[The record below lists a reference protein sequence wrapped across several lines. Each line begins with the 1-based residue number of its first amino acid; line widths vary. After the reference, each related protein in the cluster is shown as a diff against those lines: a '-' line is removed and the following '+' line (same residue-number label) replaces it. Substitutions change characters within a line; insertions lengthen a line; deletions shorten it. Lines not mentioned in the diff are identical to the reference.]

1 MRKWWLVAVHT
12 MEELKLT
19 GNHLKGARAILSF
32 SGEFDQHPHLQ
43 LLKELL
49 TQVTGLGNHL
59 IYTSCKS
66 VTVILKLSVLWWFWF
81 RKLLSPNF
89 FSCRFS
95 AHQRTTESQNHSLI
109 ISLHFQS
116 WTTTFGSATTRYPFQ
131 LVCCSGWEYCAILHM
146 SCASMCTS

>member
-49 TQVTGLGNHL
+49 TQVTGLGSHL
-59 IYTSCKS
+59 TYTSCTS
-66 VTVILKLSVLWWFWF
+66 VTVILKLSVL
-81 RKLLSPNF
+81 
-89 FSCRFS
+89 
-95 AHQRTTESQNHSLI
+95 
-109 ISLHFQS
+109 
-116 WTTTFGSATTRYPFQ
+116 
-131 LVCCSGWEYCAILHM
+131 
-146 SCASMCTS
+146 

>member
-66 VTVILKLSVLWWFWF
+66 VTVILKLSVL
-81 RKLLSPNF
+81 
-89 FSCRFS
+89 
-95 AHQRTTESQNHSLI
+95 
-109 ISLHFQS
+109 
-116 WTTTFGSATTRYPFQ
+116 
-131 LVCCSGWEYCAILHM
+131 
-146 SCASMCTS
+146 